1 MINLADFKR
10 WEIIGS
16 GGKTTF
22 MLENAK
28 LLAKQK
34 CGQAKVIFTTSTHL
48 AWLGAR
54 QPNFYPG
61 RLLECGGPEKGSL
74 EAAEVRWREL
84 NLLTSAVG
92 ASAQEE
98 AGRLC
103 GLARL
108 NAERTK
114 WIGFTPGELDR
125 ISCWPGLDYLLVE
138 ADGSKRLPVKAH
150 ATHEPVFYAQADLG
164 VAIIG
169 MQGLG
174 KRVEEGQVHRPELM
188 CQLLHCEPGAV
199 IGAGQFVR
207 LACAYLAL
215 LPTQAKVLVFS
226 QAENSQPNFLAELA
240 AQVRKY
246 WNTVAILSQAADKQ
260 GQIVYREF

>member
-1 MINLADFKR
+1 MNLANFKR

-22 MLENAK
+22 MLEHAK
-28 LLAKQK
+28 LLAQQK

-48 AWLGAR
+48 AWPGAR
-54 QPNFYPG
+54 QHFYPG
-61 RLLECGGPEKGSL
+61 QFLECGGPEIGGL
-74 EAAEVRWREL
+74 EAAEMHWREL
-84 NLLTSAVG
+84 CWP
-92 ASAQEE
+92 ASAAGVAAQAET
-98 AGRLC
+98 GRLC

-108 NAERTK
+108 NAEHTK
-114 WIGFTPGELDR
+114 WIGFTPDELDK
-125 ISCWPGLDYLLVE
+125 ISCWPGLDYLLAE

-150 ATHEPVFYAQADLG
+150 AAHEPVFYAQADLG
-164 VAIIG
+164 VAVIG

-188 CQLLHCEPGAV
+188 CQLLHCETGAV

-240 AQVRKY
+240 AQVRKH
-246 WNTVAILSQAADKQ
+246 WNVVTILSQAANKQ

>member
-1 MINLADFKR
+1 MNLANFRR

-28 LLAKQK
+28 LLSRQK

-48 AWLGAR
+48 AWPGAR
-54 QPNFYPG
+54 QHFYPG
-61 RLLECGGPEKGSL
+61 QLLECGNLESGSL
-74 EAAEVRWREL
+74 EAAEARWREASSL
-84 NLLTSAVG
+84 
-92 ASAQEE
+92 ASAASSSAQGY
-98 AGRLC
+98 AGCLC

-114 WIGFTPGELDR
+114 WIGFTPSELDK

-138 ADGSKRLPVKAH
+138 ADGSKRLPIKAH
-150 ATHEPVFYAQADLG
+150 ASHEPVFYPQADLG

-188 CQLLHCEPGAV
+188 CRLLQCEPGAV
-199 IGAGQFVR
+199 VGAGPFVH

-215 LPTQAKVLVFS
+215 LPTQDKVLVFS
-226 QAENSQPNFLAELA
+226 QAENSPPDLLAELA
-240 AQVRKY
+240 AQVRKHY
-246 WNTVAILSQAADKQ
+246 AAVSILSQAADEQ